1 MNIYDISH
9 QISQLPLA
17 HFLPKPVRHRVKP
30 GRSSQKSFSGF
41 MGICWRD
48 FFQLNME
55 TGSFFGYL
63 LGIFGKLWDVDK
75 HVETMGCYG
84 LKNGCF

>member
-30 GRSSQKSFSGF
+30 GRSSQKSLGEAIASAVSWESAGGFFFS
-41 MGICWRD
+41 
-48 FFQLNME
+48 
-55 TGSFFGYL
+55 
-63 LGIFGKLWDVDK
+63 
-75 HVETMGCYG
+75 
-84 LKNGCF
+84 